1 MILDEIPLRQFQLEH
16 IPLFGVRDGLESIHF
31 SQDEPGVY
39 MDLGEWEGVFRAN
52 ENHWL
57 GFKVL

>member
-1 MILDEIPLRQFQLEH
+1 MKYLLGNFSLYTY
-16 IPLFGVRDGLESIHF
+16 LYLVGDGLESIHF